1 MYDINPFGNT
11 DGAQSNPQDLVE
23 NFIDIIPRSA
33 AVGGV
38 GEEFISMRFIV
49 GSKGSGKTHYM
60 CVLRERV
67 LEKNK
72 SNYNSVFLSDIENS
86 CDGTDLVIKFSQH
99 YNSDILNEKWKLL
112 WEKAIYCSVM
122 SLFINVEELNER
134 VSEDNLNLL
143 KKYFEDL
150 KLTYDCRMGVYNYFV
165 QILYIYDTK
174 NKVDEFL
181 NHKVWFNVKELLIHK
196 VLRISPPIY
205 IFLDSIDDDY
215 EHAPA
220 YWQKC
225 QKGLFI
231 AVYKMLSVNIIRE
244 KLHIIVNIRDTVFA
258 SIKRSEHQTKIANES
273 HILRLHWNKKS
284 LSYFLDEKIR
294 LLKECFFIGNF
305 HNKNIQEW
313 LGISQMHNKVR
324 NCSEDVT
331 NYIIRHTRCIPRD
344 IINICNSLSKIKV
357 LKLEQS
363 NLDVEEE
370 IRLRVSN
377 CAKEI
382 GDEML
387 AICAKQIVID
397 EMPKNSHSFSDVY
410 TSVDEYTKSRYNML
424 RQVLKNLDTD
434 TFKKDDL
441 KKLVEESKKIFG
453 RDIHILDILWLNGI
467 LGYVNNEQVYF
478 YMNHNSISTCLD
490 QNYDEYVLRSCMIDA
505 LDVKNLR
512 SRPVI

>member
-1 MYDINPFGNT
+1 M
-11 DGAQSNPQDLVE
+11 
-23 NFIDIIPRSA
+23 
-33 AVGGV
+33 
-38 GEEFISMRFIV
+38 
-49 GSKGSGKTHYM
+49 
-60 CVLRERV
+60 
-67 LEKNK
+67 
-72 SNYNSVFLSDIENS
+72 
-86 CDGTDLVIKFSQH
+86 
-99 YNSDILNEKWKLL
+99 
-112 WEKAIYCSVM
+112 
-122 SLFINVEELNER
+122 
-134 VSEDNLNLL
+134 L
-143 KKYFEDL
+143 KD
-150 KLTYDCRMGVYNYFV
+150 
-165 QILYIYDTK
+165 
-174 NKVDEFL
+174 
-181 NHKVWFNVKELLIHK
+181 
-196 VLRISPPIY
+196 
-205 IFLDSIDDDY
+205 
-215 EHAPA
+215 
-220 YWQKC
+220 
-225 QKGLFI
+225 
-231 AVYKMLSVNIIRE
+231 
-244 KLHIIVNIRDTVFA
+244 
-258 SIKRSEHQTKIANES
+258 
-273 HILRLHWNKKS
+273 
-284 LSYFLDEKIR
+284 
-294 LLKECFFIGNF
+294 CFFIGNF

-441 KKLVEESKKIFG
+441 KKLVEESKKIFE

-505 LDVKNLR
+505 LDIKNLR